1 MVIGQRSFY
10 HTLDAGGAEQEEQ
23 PSQIERQQARRRRC
37 PEFGPA
43 ASAVLNLAKSR
54 ALTWRKELK
63 LPGRALSTRRDVGSR
78 TWFLLLVVFKA

>member
-10 HTLDAGGAEQEEQ
+10 HTLDAGGAGQEEQ

-43 ASAVLNLAKSR
+43 ASAVLNLAKKQGAHMAEGVKAARAR
-54 ALTWRKELK
+54 ALD
-63 LPGRALSTRRDVGSR
+63 ST
-78 TWFLLLVVFKA
+78 